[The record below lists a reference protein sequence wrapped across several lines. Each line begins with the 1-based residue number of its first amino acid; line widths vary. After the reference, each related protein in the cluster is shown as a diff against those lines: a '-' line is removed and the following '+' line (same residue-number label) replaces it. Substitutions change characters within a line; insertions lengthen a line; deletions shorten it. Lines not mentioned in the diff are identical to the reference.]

1 MEDAEVQRQILQ
13 MTQFIKQEAE
23 EKASEIMVAAEEE
36 FNIEKLQMVESEKQ
50 RIRREFERK
59 EAQIESRKRIEHSTK
74 VNQARLRVLRAR
86 EECIRAAIGAAH
98 ATLATITAD
107 QAKYSQLLVSLTAQ
121 AMTKVRCRRA
131 DLALVEA
138 AAPKAAAQYARAAGC
153 APPSVVVNTEA
164 FLPAAAAPGFE
175 GESCAGGV
183 VVASMDGKIV
193 CANTLDERLAVAHDT
208 NLPVIRKRLFGE

>member
-1 MEDAEVQRQILQ
+1 
-13 MTQFIKQEAE
+13 
-23 EKASEIMVAAEEE
+23 
-36 FNIEKLQMVESEKQ
+36 MVESEKQ

-121 AMTKVRCRRA
+121 AMAKVAEPAMQVRCRRA